1 MKFTSVTRGI
11 GYVGGTSDV
20 VEVYPIASNIK
31 QEFIIT
37 EIGSATSVSV
47 RAMRS
52 VSGINPVEVGSSTI
66 KNLYEGMRVDLSAF
80 APLFGDDAVTQEL
93 RSADRSGNGYQYALM
108 LTPNAGGM
116 LWVRVYPIGCT
127 RFGFTGGESAFSDYN
142 YAYNCFYPTA
152 FYGGSTLPPEQA
164 VKDATAGIMGLTGAV
179 RVQRTTTAYGFAC
192 DILAANA
199 FTKHGATM
207 SMYIKNTGS
216 SPIEGRSYPVGLDGT
231 YFSFTVAPGESKRL
245 VCPVDVTYGSPLGFS
260 INGAPNTL
268 LKFRVSRLMI
278 HSRGCEI
285 PYSLDKGSYLE
296 PAVAGRYAG
305 QNIYAGYLTDYRD
318 GYFNRLENV
327 GEDGNFTNAGALASL
342 QGMPFINRI
351 FFPSND
357 FISTSNAGYKGWQMC
372 YEFAWDDDGELP
384 ASITS
389 PTVVKSGAGESPN
402 DFNNAFRTRIYGWW
416 NSADKVFTYYGTE
429 RYKAKDYHK
438 EPMSN
443 KIALKWLNSRGAF
456 DSMYFVDY
464 TMTPQIGST
473 GVVDSLDITVKR
485 VVDWDNEEALFY
497 LTRSTHIFALTPY
510 DVGQWGIASIEG
522 NNVFALKGGNI
533 GKTLTLKFN
542 VKLNH
547 I

>member
-11 GYVGGTSDV
+11 GYIGGTSDV
-20 VEVYPIASNIK
+20 VEVYPIASNIR

-37 EIGSATSVSV
+37 EIGSATSVLV

-52 VSGINPVEVGSSTI
+52 ANGVNPVEVGSSTI
-66 KNLYEGMRVDLSAF
+66 TNLYEGIRVDLSAF
-80 APLFGDDAVTQEL
+80 APLFGDDVVTQEL
-93 RSADRSGNGYQYALM
+93 KSGNVRGQCLQYSLM

-116 LWVRVYPIGCT
+116 LWIRVYPIGCM
-127 RFGFTGGESAFSDYN
+127 RFGFTGAESAFADYN
-142 YAYNCFYPTA
+142 YAASSFYPDLY
-152 FYGGSTLPPEQA
+152 YGGSKLPPEQA
-164 VKDATAGIMGLTGAV
+164 VKDAAAGIMGLSGAV
-179 RVQRTTTAYGFAC
+179 RVQRTTSASGFAC
-192 DILAANA
+192 DVLAAYGG
-199 FTKHGATM
+199 TKHGKTM

-216 SPIEGRSYPVGLDGT
+216 APINGRSFPTLVDGT
-231 YFSFTVAPGESKRL
+231 FFRFTVAAGESKRL
-245 VCPVDVTYGSPLGFS
+245 VCPIDLQASETPGFS
-260 INGAPNTL
+260 INGAPNTQL
-268 LKFRVSRLMI
+268 NFLVSRIMI
-278 HSRGCEI
+278 HARGCEI
-285 PYSLDKGSYLE
+285 PYTLDANSWYNPDAADRYQGQNS
-296 PAVAGRYAG
+296 YAG
-305 QNIYAGYLTDYRD
+305 FLTDYRD
-318 GYFNRLENV
+318 GYFNRLDDT
-327 GEDGNFTNAGALASL
+327 GDDGSFTNAGALVSL
-342 QGMPFINRI
+342 QGYPFINRV
-351 FFPSND
+351 FFPLND

-372 YEFAWDDDGELP
+372 YEWPKNEDGDLP
-384 ASITS
+384 VITS
-389 PTVVKSGAGESPN
+389 PAVVKSGAGESVG

-416 NSADKVFTYYGTE
+416 NSTDKVFTYYGTE
-429 RYKAKDYHK
+429 RYKAKEYHK

>member
-20 VEVYPIASNIK
+20 IEVYPIASNIK

-52 VSGINPVEVGSSTI
+52 VNGINPAEVGSSTI
-66 KNLYEGMRVDLSAF
+66 KNLYEGMRVDLSAL

-93 RSADRSGNGYQYALM
+93 KSEDRSGNGYQYALM

-127 RFGFTGGESAFSDYN
+127 RFGFTGGESAFVDYN
-142 YAYNCFYPTA
+142 YAANSFYPDL
-152 FYGGSTLPPEQA
+152 YYDGSPLPPAQA
-164 VKDATAGIMGLTGAV
+164 VRDATAGIMGLTGAV
-179 RVQRTTTAYGFAC
+179 RVQRTTDANGFAC
-192 DILAANA
+192 YALAAYVG
-199 FTKHGATM
+199 TRHGKTM
-207 SMYIKNTGS
+207 SMYIRNTGS
-216 SPIEGRSYPVGLDGT
+216 EPIKGRSFPTLLDGT
-231 YFSFTVAPGESKRL
+231 FFKFSVAAGESKRL
-245 VCPVDVTYGSPLGFS
+245 VCPIDMMYGSTLGFS
-260 INGAPNTL
+260 IDGAPNTL
-268 LKFRVSRLMI
+268 LEFRVSRMMI
-278 HSRGCEI
+278 HARGCDV
-285 PYSLDKGSYLE
+285 PYTLDATSWYD
-296 PAVAGRYAG
+296 PDAAGRYEG
-305 QNIYAGYLTDYRD
+305 QNSYAGYLTDYRD
-318 GYFNRLENV
+318 GYFNRLEDV
-327 GEDGNFTNAGALASL
+327 GDDGGFRNAQSSVSL
-342 QGMPFINRI
+342 QGLSFINRI

-357 FISTSNAGYKGWQMC
+357 FISTSNAGYKGWQMS
-372 YEFAWDDDGELP
+372 YEWPTNEDGDMRP
-384 ASITS
+384 VTS
-389 PTVVKSGAGESPN
+389 PAVVKSGKGADPSN
-402 DFNNAFRTRIYGWW
+402 FNSAFRTRIYGWW
-416 NSADKVFTYYGTE
+416 NSTDKVFTYYGTE

>member
-11 GYVGGTSDV
+11 GYIGGTSDV
-20 VEVYPIASNIK
+20 VEVYPIASNIR

-37 EIGSATSVSV
+37 EIGSATNVSV

-52 VSGINPVEVGSSTI
+52 ANGINPVEVGSSTI
-66 KNLYEGMRVDLSAF
+66 TNLYEGMRVDLSAF

-93 RSADRSGNGYQYALM
+93 KSVDRSGSGYQYSLM

-152 FYGGSTLPPEQA
+152 FYGGSMLPPEQA

-179 RVQRTTTAYGFAC
+179 RMQRTTDAIGLAC
-192 DILAANA
+192 NILTSHPFN
-199 FTKHGATM
+199 KHGVTM
-207 SMYIKNTGS
+207 SMYIRNTGS
-216 SPIEGRSYPVGLDGT
+216 SPIEGNSFPRGLDGRL
-231 YFSFTVAPGESKRL
+231 FRFTVAEGESKRV
-245 VCPVDVTYGSPLGFS
+245 VCPADIVANSPLGFS

-327 GEDGNFTNAGALASL
+327 GDNGNFTNAGTLASL
-342 QGMPFINRI
+342 QGVPFINRI

-372 YEFAWDDDGELP
+372 YEWAWNDDGDMRP
-384 ASITS
+384 VTS
-389 PTVVKSGAGESPN
+389 PAIVKSGAGEDPS

-416 NSADKVFTYYGTE
+416 NSTDKVFTYYGTE
-429 RYKAKDYHK
+429 RYKAKEYHK

-510 DVGQWGIASIEG
+510 DIGQWGIASIEG

>member
-11 GYVGGTSDV
+11 GYIGGTSDV
-20 VEVYPIASNIK
+20 VEVYPIASNIR

-37 EIGSATSVSV
+37 EIGSATNVLV

-52 VSGINPVEVGSSTI
+52 ANGINPTEVGSSTI

-80 APLFGDDAVTQEL
+80 APLFGDDVVTQEL
-93 RSADRSGNGYQYALM
+93 KSGNRSGNGYQYALM

-142 YAYNCFYPTA
+142 YSANGFYPGVY
-152 FYGGSTLPPEQA
+152 YGGSPLPPEQA
-164 VKDATAGIMGLTGAV
+164 VRDATAGIMGLTGAV
-179 RVQRTTTAYGFAC
+179 RVQRTTAASGFAC
-192 DILAANA
+192 DILSGYRY
-199 FTKHGATM
+199 TRHGRVM

-216 SPIEGRSYPVGLDGT
+216 GPINGHSFPPLLDGT
-231 YFSFTVAPGESKRL
+231 FFEFTVAAGESKRL
-245 VCPVDVTYGSPLGFS
+245 VCPMDLSSSVTPGFS
-260 INGAPNTL
+260 INGAPNTQL
-268 LKFRVSRLMI
+268 NFRVSRLMI
-278 HSRGCEI
+278 HTRGCDI
-285 PYSLDKGSYLE
+285 PYALDRDSLVVPS
-296 PAVAGRYAG
+296 AAGRYAG
-305 QNIYAGYLTDYRD
+305 QNSYAGYLTDYRD
-318 GYFNRLENV
+318 GYFNRLDDT
-327 GEDGNFTNAGALASL
+327 GDDGGFANAGTLISL
-342 QGMPFINRI
+342 QGDPFINRV
-351 FFPSND
+351 FFPLND
-357 FISTSNAGYKGWQMC
+357 YISTSNAGYKGWQMC
-372 YEFAWDDDGELP
+372 YEWPTNEDGDLSP
-384 ASITS
+384 SVTS
-389 PTVVKSGAGESPN
+389 PAVVNSGTGESFG

-416 NSADKVFTYYGTE
+416 NSTDKVFTYYGTE
-429 RYKAKDYHK
+429 RYKAKEYHK

-510 DVGQWGIASIEG
+510 DTGQWGIASIEG

>member
-11 GYVGGTSDV
+11 GYIGGTSDV

-37 EIGSATSVSV
+37 EIGSATSVLV

-52 VSGINPVEVGSSTI
+52 ANGINPVEVGSSTI
-66 KNLYEGMRVDLSAF
+66 TNLYEGMRVDLSAF
-80 APLFGDDAVTQEL
+80 APLFGDDVVTQEL
-93 RSADRSGNGYQYALM
+93 KSGGRSGQNLQYSLM

-127 RFGFTGGESAFSDYN
+127 RFGFTGGESVLTDYN
-142 YAYNCFYPTA
+142 YAASSFYPDLY
-152 FYGGSTLPPEQA
+152 YGGSTLPPEQT
-164 VKDATAGIMGLTGAV
+164 VKDNDAGIMGLTGAV
-179 RVQRTTTAYGFAC
+179 RVQRTTNANGFAC
-192 DILAANA
+192 DVLAAYGG
-199 FTKHGATM
+199 TKHGKAM

-216 SPIEGRSYPVGLDGT
+216 APISGRSFPTLVDGT
-231 YFSFTVAPGESKRL
+231 FFRFTVAAGESKRL
-245 VCPVDVTYGSPLGFS
+245 ICPIDLSSSETPGFS
-260 INGAPNTL
+260 INGAPNTQL
-268 LKFRVSRLMI
+268 NFLVSRIMI
-278 HSRGCEI
+278 HVRGCEI
-285 PYSLDKGSYLE
+285 PYTLDANSWYN
-296 PAVAGRYAG
+296 PDAAGRYAG
-305 QNIYAGYLTDYRD
+305 QNSYAGYLTDYRD
-318 GYFNRLENV
+318 GYFNRLEDI
-327 GEDGNFTNAGALASL
+327 GDDGDFKNAGMLASL
-342 QGMPFINRI
+342 QGAPFINRI
-351 FFPSND
+351 FFPLND
-357 FISTSNAGYKGWQMC
+357 YISTSNAGYKGWQMR
-372 YEFAWDDDGELP
+372 FVWAWNEEGDLP
-384 ASITS
+384 
-389 PTVVKSGAGESPN
+389 PTYTPGPINSGAGKDPGNFN
-402 DFNNAFRTRIYGWW
+402 DAFYPCVYGWW
-416 NSADKVFTYYGTE
+416 NSTDKVFTYYGTE
-429 RYKAKDYHK
+429 RYKAKEYHK